1 MVFPLLPLR
10 SLSLSI
16 CAEPQRP
23 TAQHPRSL
31 AVLMDCLYCLCCPQ
45 TNKVVLN
52 VEFVLVTDDA
62 QALFDSINPRIRK

>member
-1 MVFPLLPLR
+1 
-10 SLSLSI
+10 
-16 CAEPQRP
+16 
-23 TAQHPRSL
+23 
-31 AVLMDCLYCLCCPQ
+31 MDCLYCLCCPQ